1 VSDQRADAHD
11 RVVDVLW
18 ESVPEKCS
26 HLRVGLTDEA
36 VSGCEPAQVGHSLQV
51 PDDDGAVHGSGAWHE
66 AMPPARCQLAN
77 ELQVPSPEN

>member
-18 ESVPEKCS
+18 ESVPEKRPQ
-26 HLRVGLTDEA
+26 LRVGLTDEA

-51 PDDDGAVHGSGAWHE
+51 PDDDGAVHGSEHG
-66 AMPPARCQLAN
+66 MRQCRPPD
-77 ELQVPSPEN
+77 VSPRYGMDR